1 MTSQG
6 DLLSRETGGKLK
18 KKQIRKPLSNY
29 YFLIILLLYPNH
41 SLYYYDHSIY
51 FLLLT

>member
-18 KKQIRKPLSNY
+18 KKQKKNPFSKYY
-29 YFLIILLLYPNH
+29 YFFNYSSSVSQSFIIL
-41 SLYYYDHSIY
+41 
-51 FLLLT
+51 